1 MKLDFKI
8 IEKVNLTDRDRKTFG
23 HLLELQGKVFPDQN
37 GGFENKADRCLFIC
51 IIHNETKPIAIGAI
65 KKATEWDFLPEYAN
79 LPEKSELFDW
89 ELGYIFTLPEYR
101 GQKIA
106 SRMVKVIMEK
116 YGDGNLMA
124 STELDPNN
132 GMRKILLNH
141 GFQHYGKTWKSKHQ
155 MDLGLFLKFKS

>member
-1 MKLDFKI
+1 
-8 IEKVNLTDRDRKTFG
+8 
-23 HLLELQGKVFPDQN
+23 
-37 GGFENKADRCLFIC
+37 
-51 IIHNETKPIAIGAI
+51 
-65 KKATEWDFLPEYAN
+65 
-79 LPEKSELFDW
+79 
-89 ELGYIFTLPEYR
+89 
-101 GQKIA
+101 
-106 SRMVKVIMEK
+106 MEK